1 MDDGIAFINHARVRI
16 AGCDVVALRHGMAGH
31 CGVELAGL
39 IEDDPEVRETLLQ
52 VGEKYGLRPGGIM
65 SSVPLLR

>member
-39 IEDDPEVRETLLQ
+39 SKMV
-52 VGEKYGLRPGGIM
+52 LRFVKLCCKSAKNMDFGR
-65 SSVPLLR
+65 VA